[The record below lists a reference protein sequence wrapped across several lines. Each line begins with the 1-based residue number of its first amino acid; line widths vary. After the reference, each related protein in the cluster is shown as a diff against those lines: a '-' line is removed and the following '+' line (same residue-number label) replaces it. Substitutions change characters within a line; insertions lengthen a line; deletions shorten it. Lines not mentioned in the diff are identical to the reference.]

1 MEALNQAALRISLQ
15 GAYDMSSG
23 EALRRQL
30 APAERAD
37 AVTIDLTGVTYAG
50 TTLLN
55 ALVTLRKRMRGRGNS
70 GAIRLVGGSAGIR
83 KVLTITRLDQVF
95 DVA

>member
-1 MEALNQAALRISLQ
+1 MEGLRLAALTVRLQ
-15 GAYDMSSG
+15 GEYDLSSH

-30 APAERAD
+30 AGAERAE
-37 AVTIDLTGVTYAG
+37 AVTIDLSEVSYAG

-55 ALVTLRKRMRGRGNS
+55 ALLTLRKRMRQRGNS
-70 GAIRLVGGSAGIR
+70 GTIRLVGGSAGIR
-83 KVLTITRLDQVF
+83 KVLTITRLDRVF